1 MKVVI
6 MRGVPGSG
14 KSTYIKNNC
23 PGAVIASADNF
34 FMKDGEYRFNIKQIG
49 IAHGY
54 CFDTFTD
61 ALNAKSPLVVVDNTN
76 VKARDMKRYVEAAQ
90 AAGYE
95 VQIVRILCD
104 PAKAASR
111 NVHNVPSD
119 IVHRMYREL
128 CDSKLPAEWP
138 AETVV
143 DNTKT

>member
-1 MKVVI
+1 

-23 PGAVIASADNF
+23 EGAVIASADNF
-34 FMKDGEYRFNIKQIG
+34 FMKDGVYNFNIKLIG
-49 IAHGY
+49 RAHDF
-54 CFDTFTD
+54 CFATFNK
-61 ALNAKSPLVVVDNTN
+61 ALAAKSPLVVVDNTN
-76 VKARDMKRYVEAAQ
+76 VKPRDFKRYVEGAQ

-95 VQIVRILCD
+95 VQIVRVLCD

-111 NVHNVPSD
+111 NVHNVPAE

-128 CDSKLPAEWP
+128 TESKLPAEWP